1 MSHRSEACS
10 SQRLTEWSMRDMPTV
25 FGEIGRPS
33 PWKAAGEMGTEEFHV
48 IDLLLTQALWLF
60 GPEFDRPVHRASP
73 YRMQESTEIK
83 KQQGLNLKTGKDY
96 SMPNNHK
103 KTRGL
108 NHKELPKCPTGIKGF
123 DQITEG
129 GLPKNRTTLI
139 CGSAGSGKTL
149 LGLDFLI
156 KGAANYHEPGIF
168 MSFEETEDELYKD
181 VASLSLDLQGL
192 VSQKKILL
200 EHVILERRD
209 IQELDFNLEGLLIRL
224 EHAIDAIGA
233 KRVVLDSIESLF
245 AGLTDAGMLRLEIK
259 RLFRWLKNKHV
270 TAIVTGEPGQGSYT
284 RHGLEEYIS
293 DCIILLDNRVNE
305 QMAIRRI
312 RVIKYRGSNHGTNE
326 YPFVIDK
333 NGLSVIPITSAGLDQ
348 PGTGKRVSTGI
359 PSLDTMFQGGGFTR
373 GSTVL
378 ISGTAGTG
386 KTSLAAAF
394 AVERCTRGE
403 RCLFLSYEES
413 SGQLIQNM
421 SSIDIRLARWVKKGL
436 LRIVSTRPSFFG
448 LEMHLLDL
456 YKTIEEF
463 KPHAVVIDP
472 LTSLIAEGSQRE
484 IQSMVTRMIDL
495 LKSKSIT
502 GVFTS
507 LVSST
512 AQNYTS
518 GEVGVSSLI
527 DTWLVVRELEEEAGK
542 RRIRGLY
549 IVKSRGM
556 GHSSDV
562 HKLVLS
568 NDGISIVPIPAAAGL
583 IQKNKVNPG
592 GSEKEKMHSKTS
604 SLGVLG

>member
-1 MSHRSEACS
+1 
-10 SQRLTEWSMRDMPTV
+10 MPTTSKRRISSV
-25 FGEIGRPS
+25 
-33 PWKAAGEMGTEEFHV
+33 KK
-48 IDLLLTQALWLF
+48 ID
-60 GPEFDRPVHRASP
+60 
-73 YRMQESTEIK
+73 
-83 KQQGLNLKTGKDY
+83 
-96 SMPNNHK
+96 
-103 KTRGL
+103 
-108 NHKELPKCPTGIKGF
+108 KCPTGIQGF

-149 LGLDFLI
+149 WGIDFLI
-156 KGAANYHEPGIF
+156 KGAAKFNEPGVL
-168 MSFEETEDELYKD
+168 MSFEETEEELFKD
-181 VASLSLDLQGL
+181 VASLNLDLRGL
-192 VSQKKILL
+192 VARKKIRL
-200 EHVILERRD
+200 EHVQLERRD
-209 IQELDFNLEGLLIRL
+209 IQESDFNLEGLLVRL
-224 EHAIDAIGA
+224 EHAIESIGA

-245 AGLTDAGMLRLEIK
+245 AGLTDPGILRVEIK
-259 RLFRWLKNKHV
+259 RLFRWLKEKQV
-270 TAIVTGEPGQGSYT
+270 TAIITGEPGQASYT

-293 DCIILLDNRVNE
+293 DCIIFLDNRVNE
-305 QMAIRRI
+305 QLSIRRI

-326 YPFVIDK
+326 YPFVIDGG
-333 NGLSVIPITSAGLDQ
+333 GLSVIPITSAGLNQ

-359 PSLDTMFQGGGFTR
+359 PSLDKMFKGGGFTR
-373 GSTVL
+373 GSTIL
-378 ISGTAGTG
+378 ASGTAGTG

-394 AVERCTRGE
+394 AVERCRRGE

-421 SSIDIRLARWVKKGL
+421 SSIGFNLEPLVKKGL
-436 LRIVSTRPSFFG
+436 LKIVSTRPSFFG

-463 KPHAVVIDP
+463 KPQTVVIDP

-495 LKSKSIT
+495 LKSKGIT
-502 GVFTS
+502 GFFTS

-527 DTWLVVRELEEEAGK
+527 DTWLVVREIEEDAGK

-562 HKLVLS
+562 HKLILS
-568 NDGISIVPIPAAAGL
+568 DDGIALVPVDVAAGPH
-583 IQKNKVNPG
+583 QNEKAADPK
-592 GSEKEKMHSKTS
+592 SEKQKMLQKEDGR
-604 SLGVLG
+604 LGV